1 MMKKMR
7 KKIPI
12 IVFTLLVAVGALSY
26 WYWQKNVYSRDILKL
41 EILGPESVDF
51 AKDFNYTV
59 KYKNNGKVR
68 LEEAKLIFEY
78 PGNSI
83 IEDGK
88 NLRQEITLED
98 IYPGEEKT
106 FTFSAKLIGQEGEV
120 LTANASLSYKPKNLN
135 ARYESS
141 TSFTT
146 QIKSLPLT
154 FEFDLPSKVETGKDI
169 KFRLNYFSN
178 VDYPLMDLRVE
189 AEYPSGFE
197 FVSSVPKSLES
208 VEWELSPLNKAE
220 GGRIEIIGR
229 MQGTIGEQ
237 KLFKAKIGMWRDG
250 EFIVFKEIAKGVGI
264 IKPGLLITQK
274 INGSSD
280 YTASPGEQL
289 HYEIYFK
296 NISDDIFTNLSL
308 ADTLSSPIFDLQ
320 TINAPD
326 AGFAPGDNSIVWD
339 WRNVGDLQYLSP
351 DEENKVE
358 FWIKLKS
365 TFDIPSVEGNLT
377 LQNTV
382 YLAPAKETF
391 TTKVNSKLELVEKA
405 YFQDE
410 IFGNSGPI
418 PPQIGTPTTYTIN
431 WQVKNYYNKVGNVKV
446 KTVLPSYV
454 QLTGKIF
461 PEDAKLTFDSQ
472 SREIVWDVGDV
483 SVGQGIL
490 NPAPNVSFQV
500 SLVPSSLQA
509 GTTPDIISQIIV
521 SGEDAWTNDLIESAS
536 SSINTASLSDDSFKA
551 SSGIVH

>member
-1 MMKKMR
+1 MMKKIR
-7 KKIPI
+7 KKLPALLF
-12 IVFTLLVAVGALSY
+12 VLLLVAGGLTY
-26 WYWQKNVYSRDILKL
+26 WYWQKNVYSKDILKL

-51 AKDFNYTV
+51 AKDFDYTV

-68 LEEAKLIFEY
+68 LEESKLTFEY
-78 PGNSI
+78 PANSI
-83 IEDGK
+83 LEEGK

-106 FTFSAKLIGQEGEV
+106 ITFPAKLIGQEGEV
-120 LTANASLSYKPKNLN
+120 LTAKASLNYKPKNLN

-146 QIKSLPLT
+146 QLKSLPLT
-154 FEFDLPSKVETGKDI
+154 FEFDLPSKVESSKDV

-178 VDYPLMDLRVE
+178 VDYPLLGLRIE

-197 FVSSVPKSLES
+197 FVSSNPKALES

-220 GGRIEIIGR
+220 GGRIEITGR
-229 MQGTIGEQ
+229 IQGTVGEQ

-250 EFIVFKEIAKGVGI
+250 EFILFKEIARGVEI
-264 IKPGLLITQK
+264 TKPGLLITQK

-280 YTASPGEQL
+280 YSAIPGEQL

-296 NISDDIFTNLSL
+296 NISDDILTNLSL
-308 ADTLSSPIFDLQ
+308 VDTLSSPIFDLQ
-320 TINAPD
+320 TINAPE
-326 AGFAPGDNSIVWD
+326 GEFTLGDNSIIWE
-339 WRNVGDLQYLSP
+339 WRTVGDLQYLSP

-358 FWIKLKS
+358 FWVKLKS
-365 TFDIPSVEGNLT
+365 NFDIPSVEGNLA

-410 IFGNSGPI
+410 IFGNSGSV
-418 PPQIGTPTTYTIN
+418 PPQAGAPTTYTIN
-431 WQVKNYYNKVGNVKV
+431 WQAKNYYNKVGNVKV
-446 KTVLPSYV
+446 KTILPSYV

-461 PEDAKLTFDSQ
+461 PENASLTFDSQ
-472 SREIVWDVGDV
+472 SREIVWDIGEL

-490 NPAPNVSFQV
+490 NSAPNISFQI
-500 SLVPSSLQA
+500 SFVPGSSQI
-509 GTTPDIISQIIV
+509 GTAPDLISQIVI
-521 SGEDAWTNDLIESAS
+521 SGEDSWTNDLIESVLQPV
-536 SSINTASLSDDSFKA
+536 NTAALSDDNFKTLN
-551 SSGIVH
+551 GTVR